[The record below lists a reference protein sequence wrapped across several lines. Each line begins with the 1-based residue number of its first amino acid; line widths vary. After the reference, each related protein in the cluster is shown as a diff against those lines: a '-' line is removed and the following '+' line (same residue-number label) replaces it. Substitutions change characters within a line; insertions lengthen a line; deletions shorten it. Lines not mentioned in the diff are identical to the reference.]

1 MKKVKGKIVYCL
13 GSGSQDYTIDRL
25 QGAGTIM
32 AVDAPTH
39 IAIAT
44 LIAGTFVVPEV
55 GIKIDQYIN
64 STKY

>member
-1 MKKVKGKIVYCL
+1 
-13 GSGSQDYTIDRL
+13 
-25 QGAGTIM
+25 M
-32 AVDAPTH
+32 AVDAPTD